1 MANLPDVA
9 QGDSHISAHN
19 NERHAIN
26 DLKTLTETGRLSP
39 TTVDALI
46 AGALESGKTAR
57 AGSALGIYPVSAYGT
72 VDGTNDEVQINA
84 ATDAAAAAGG
94 GTVWLDRPEFVCHA
108 PVVPKGGVTYQGN
121 HAPRYEVSINPSSG
135 SKIRVGTGFVGAG
148 LILPGPEAKGVKFV
162 SVALVGNGQV
172 NSTNGAVHG
181 IRMPDVASTN
191 GEQGWT
197 LSMVT
202 IAGFTGSGIYG
213 TLLVWSIMSLHITRC
228 FRYGIETAGGDRWND
243 SKVVNLWCYF
253 NKLGGLTWA
262 GGMSALN
269 NFINCRFERS
279 GQVYGNPENSPVDA
293 NWVTEAYGLSITK
306 GQFNKFTNVDTDA
319 NTGAGFNI
327 YGPDTDVNN
336 NKFTAC
342 TAGRDGGGAQTGS
355 GLVTGGWRVG
365 GPTSNFGGK
374 SNTFRDCTTVTGT
387 SKDSAPTSGKPI
399 TPQYGLHQ
407 LNTLQMTW
415 DGPALLGA
423 VAPILATA
431 AGTCY
436 GSSVRTTEL
445 NGDYAVRKNAGTA
458 VVIA

>member
-9 QGDSHISAHN
+9 QGDSHILAHN
-19 NERHAIN
+19 NERHSIN
-26 DLKTLTETGRLSP
+26 DLKTLTETGRLSQTELDKLVSTGVP
-39 TTVDALI
+39 
-46 AGALESGKTAR
+46 AR
-57 AGSALGIYPVSAYGT
+57 VGSALGIFPVSAYGT
-72 VDGTNDEVQINA
+72 LDGTNDEVQINA
-84 ATDAAAAAGG
+84 ATNAASAAGG

-108 PVVPKGGVTYQGN
+108 PVVPKTGVTYQGH
-121 HAPRYEVSINPSSG
+121 HAPRYEVSLNPSSG
-135 SKIRVGTGFVGAG
+135 SKLRVGSGFIGSG
-148 LILPGPEAKGVKFV
+148 LILPGPDAKGVKFV
-162 SVALVGNGQV
+162 SVALVGNGQL
-172 NSTNGAVHG
+172 NSTGAVIHG
-181 IRMPDVASTN
+181 IRMPDAAAVN

-197 LSMVT
+197 LNMVT
-202 IAGFTGSGIYG
+202 IAGFSGSGIFG
-213 TLLVWSIMSLHITRC
+213 TLWVWSIMSLHITRC
-228 FRYGIETAGGDRWND
+228 QRFGIETASGSADRWND

-269 NFINCRFERS
+269 NFINARFERS
-279 GQVYGNPENSPVDA
+279 GQVYGNPENNPVDA

-365 GPTSNFGGK
+365 GPTSNYGGK
-374 SNTFRDCTTVTGT
+374 SNSFRDCTTVTGA
-387 SKDSAPTSGKPI
+387 SKDTGADGAKPI
-399 TPQYGLHQ
+399 SPQYGLHQ
-407 LNTLQMTW
+407 INALQMTW
-415 DGPALLGA
+415 DGPALIGS
-423 VAPILATA
+423 VGPILSTA

-445 NGDYAVRKNAGTA
+445 NGDYVVRKNAGTA